1 MSGNIVPFFTTI
13 NAAPGVKVVSTIN
26 SDFEGVYDISI
37 DSDYIVN
44 LIQQAVANV
53 GGLTNQQRLDLA
65 KISEIYN
72 AVGLDAPGVVVTPPQ
87 VDSET
92 PEVRVSMNA
101 ERTSSTVAVKIEI
114 ITNNN
119 DIAMNK
125 RVTLGANSSV
135 SEILN
140 YIQAVITRNELA
152 KKYLSKLYRKNG
164 GTVSFDWKPTYTRF
178 KLNVTVVSSNQ
189 EDGLQIVVIQ
199 KK

>member
-13 NAAPGVKVVSTIN
+13 NAAPGVRVVSTIN

-44 LIQQAVANV
+44 LIQQAVTNV

-72 AVGLDAPGVVVTPPQ
+72 AVGLDAPGVVVAPPQ

-92 PEVRVSMNA
+92 PEIRVTMDSA
-101 ERTSSTVAVKIEI
+101 RTSSTVVIRIEI

-119 DIAMNK
+119 DVAMSK
-125 RVTLGANSSV
+125 RVSLGANSNI
-135 SEILN
+135 SEMLN
-140 YIQAVITRNELA
+140 YIQAVIMRNELA
-152 KKYLSKLYRKNG
+152 KKYLSKLYRKDS
-164 GTVSFDWKPTYTRF
+164 GTVSFDWRPTYTRF